1 MAVDY
6 LIPEDLY
13 YTKDHL
19 WVKVDGKLAVVG
31 VTEYGQDQLGDV
43 VFVELP
49 NVDDFIDAGDKLA
62 TIESI
67 KAAVDV
73 ASPLTGRISSVNEEL
88 KEEPSLIN
96 TEPYGD
102 GWLVEIEMKDPTEIE
117 DLMTAK
123 DYKIYLEE
131 LEEEE
136 AEDEE

>member
-49 NVDDFIDAGDKLA
+49 KVDDFVDAGDKLA

-73 ASPLTGRISSVNEEL
+73 ASPLTGRISNVNEEL

-102 GWLVEIEMKDPTEIE
+102 GWLVEIEMKDPTEVE
-117 DLMTAK
+117 DLMTAN
-123 DYKIYLEE
+123 DYKLYLEE

-136 AEDEE
+136 EEEEE